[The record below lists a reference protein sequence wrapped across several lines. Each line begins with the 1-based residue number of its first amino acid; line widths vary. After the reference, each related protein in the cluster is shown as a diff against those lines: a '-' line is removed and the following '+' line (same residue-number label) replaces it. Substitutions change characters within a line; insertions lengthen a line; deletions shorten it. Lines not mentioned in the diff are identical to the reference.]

1 MKTFALT
8 ILLTLALAVPALGQG
23 GPSQDGYTAPGPQAL
38 EQTDSSG
45 DPSTADDP
53 SNANASN
60 SSGDPQ
66 STVGSGT
73 LPFTGMDLVLM
84 AVFGAGLLG
93 VGAGMRRLTRPADP
107 TSLTR

>member
-8 ILLTLALAVPALGQG
+8 IMLSLALAVPALAQG
-23 GPSQDGYTAPGPQAL
+23 GPSQDGYTAPGPQAI

-45 DPSTADDP
+45 DPSTGNDP
-53 SNANASN
+53 SNANTSN
-60 SSGDPQ
+60 GSGDPQ
-66 STVGSGT
+66 SSVGSGS

-93 VGAGMRRLTRPADP
+93 VGVGMRRLTRPADP